1 MKPMPK
7 TTKLR
12 AWLLGGI
19 LSFTLCIFAFTSD
32 NRLFEIA
39 KNLEIY
45 ASVIKEL
52 NKFYVDE
59 VDPSKS
65 IKTSIDALLK
75 GFDPYTV
82 FYPEDEIEE
91 FLTMTTGKYQGIGV
105 VVEKIE
111 NKFYFTQVEEKGPA
125 FHAGIQTGDQIL
137 RINGIDLTQNT
148 SMDPSKLIKG
158 QAGTDLNLTILKAS
172 SQQSVDIKITRETVV
187 LKNVSYHGMLE
198 NATGYIQLDDFN
210 ASAAKEVKSAFLDLK
225 KAGMKKLILDLRGNP
240 GGLLTQ
246 AVDVCNLFLAKD
258 LKVVETKGKVE
269 EWNKNYKTLN
279 SALDPE
285 IPMVV
290 LINGYSAS
298 AAEIVAGVLQD
309 YDRAV
314 VVGQKS
320 FGKGLVQITRDLPYR
335 TKLKI
340 TTAKY
345 YIPSGRCIQAIDYQ
359 HKNENGKGTRLTD
372 SSAKTFYTKNKRP
385 VKDSGGIQPDILVS
399 NELDLD
405 FLKALY
411 TKDLFFLYSLDFYK
425 SHGQI
430 DSPKEF
436 KLADTD
442 FQSFIKFVQLK
453 KFSYESP
460 LAAKIK
466 ELQEVGKNEKMS
478 QQLMSQIATLKNSED
493 LNLDHLMMKYKTEIK
508 ELIEQEIITHY
519 YLQNGA
525 KEWSISKDK
534 SIQEGIQLLNKPSSY
549 QQILTKNGKN

>member
-19 LSFTLCIFAFTSD
+19 LSFTLGIFAFTSD

-210 ASAAKEVKSAFLDLK
+210 ASASKEVKSAFLDLK

-298 AAEIVAGVLQD
+298 AAEIVAGVMQD

-493 LNLDHLMMKYKTEIK
+493 LNLDHLMLKFKTEIK

-549 QQILTKNGKN
+549 QHILTKNGKN